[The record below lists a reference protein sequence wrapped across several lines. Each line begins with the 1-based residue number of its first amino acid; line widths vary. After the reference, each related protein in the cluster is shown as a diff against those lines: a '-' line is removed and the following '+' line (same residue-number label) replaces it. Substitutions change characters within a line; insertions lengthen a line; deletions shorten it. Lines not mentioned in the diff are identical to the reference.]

1 MNEQRKSERKEDNLA
16 KGKKTVDEKHKKKK
30 KIVRTY

>member
-16 KGKKTVDEKHKKKK
+16 KGKKPVDKKYTKK
-30 KIVRTY
+30 RKK